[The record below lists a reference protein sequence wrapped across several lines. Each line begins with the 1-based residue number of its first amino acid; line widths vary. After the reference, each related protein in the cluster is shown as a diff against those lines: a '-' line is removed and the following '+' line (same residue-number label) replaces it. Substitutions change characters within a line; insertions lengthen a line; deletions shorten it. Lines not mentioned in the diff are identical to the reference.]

1 MLRFQLLGLC
11 DFQLLPVVSEK
22 DAFESEGEFIY
33 EKICPKEIP
42 SLDWFV

>member
-1 MLRFQLLGLC
+1 MLVSLGLC
-11 DFQLLPVVSEK
+11 DFQLVPVVSEK
-22 DAFESEGEFIY
+22 DHCEAEGEVMY